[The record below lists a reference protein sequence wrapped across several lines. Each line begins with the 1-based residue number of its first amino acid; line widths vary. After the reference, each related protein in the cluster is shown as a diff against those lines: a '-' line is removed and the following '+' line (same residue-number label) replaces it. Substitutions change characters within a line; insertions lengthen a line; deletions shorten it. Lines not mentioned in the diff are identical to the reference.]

1 MWKPSSSRILG
12 VSLALLSLTWQ
23 TTAFVPLKGER
34 ATRTLPVG
42 IAPHLPIVDGTFL
55 PTTTSTTTA
64 LYAAAKKKGA
74 KKATVETVN
83 KAHII
88 AEMAERSGLTKGE
101 SESALQAFLEVI
113 QENVAEGK
121 KVSLV
126 GFGAFTLKERAAR
139 KGRNPQTGEELDIA
153 ASKSPG
159 FTAGKAWKDR
169 VNGR

>member
-1 MWKPSSSRILG
+1 

-55 PTTTSTTTA
+55 PTTTSRTTA

>member
-1 MWKPSSSRILG
+1 